1 MFKFIALVLYFYNS
15 VPFYFSC
22 WMSFHPMLYAFL
34 IPIAVIIFANL
45 IVFILVLCNLC
56 KRQNKGMMVNQSERK
71 MAFLHFQAA
80 LSIFV
85 ILGE

>member
-1 MFKFIALVLYFYNS
+1 
-15 VPFYFSC
+15 
-22 WMSFHPMLYAFL
+22 MLYAFI
-34 IPIAVIIFANL
+34 IPVGVIILANF
-45 IVFILVLCNLC
+45 IVFTLVLCNIC
-56 KRQNKGMMVNQSERK
+56 RRRNKGMMVNQSERK